1 MPFAIKALAL
11 AGSLPFLVSATEP
24 TPSPQFVHYAS
35 VEQVLCDTG
44 RGTAFRISPTTFLSV
59 NHVTRMTGCS
69 IAGKP
74 YTLAYASPEQDFSI
88 LTVQYGGTAAKVN
101 CGGFIPG
108 EWYYAVGNALG
119 LSIQT
124 LVTLKAVGVEND
136 GRKFSVMMASYTVIP
151 GMSGG
156 PIFNAAGEVVGT
168 VNAYNGGFKTSY
180 SRSLADT
187 KVCK

>member
-1 MPFAIKALAL
+1 MLKALAI
-11 AGSLPFLVSATEP
+11 AGCLPVMVSATEP
-24 TPSPQFVHYAS
+24 SPAPQFVHYAS

-44 RGTAFRISPTTFLSV
+44 RGTAFRISPTSFLSV
-59 NHVTRMTGCS
+59 NHVTGMAGCS

-74 YTLAYASPEQDFSI
+74 YTIGYASPEQDFSI
-88 LTVQYGGTAAKVN
+88 LHVQYGGTAAKVN

-108 EWYYAVGNALG
+108 QWYYAVGNALG
-119 LSIQT
+119 LPIQT
-124 LVTLKAVGVEND
+124 MVTLKAVGVERE
-136 GRKFSVMMASYTVIP
+136 GRRFSVLMANYTVIP

-156 PIFNAAGEVVGT
+156 PIFNAAGEAVGM

-187 KVCK
+187 KVCKG